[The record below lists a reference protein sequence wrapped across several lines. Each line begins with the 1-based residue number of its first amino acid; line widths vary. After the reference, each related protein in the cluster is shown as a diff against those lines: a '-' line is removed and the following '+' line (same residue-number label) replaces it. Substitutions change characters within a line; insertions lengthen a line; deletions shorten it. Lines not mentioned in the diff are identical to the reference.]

1 MESPVAATA
10 RPSFIR
16 SALSAA
22 LFALELLIIAAACVG
37 LSAVAL
43 AVPAVNPA
51 AMPVWPPSGLVLALV
66 LLRGYRIWPA
76 IVVGYFGSRVLAG
89 QSYPDAAVLALGAL
103 AAGLAGAWL
112 TSRWSSGR
120 KTFGTPAGVARFS
133 LICLVP
139 TALIAAL
146 AALAAMIVSGTTT
159 TTLAEAVSAWT
170 RWWLADAA
178 GSLMVASVV
187 VLWGAIPLFPLS
199 RRELEAFVLFV
210 VVAAIGA
217 AAFGPA
223 SAVGLGADI
232 PYRSLLGFLVVA
244 PLMWAGLQARSR
256 DAATAALLFVGI
268 AAWGLSPGAGPYSN
282 ASLVLL
288 FMLSVG
294 TTVPPLIL
302 AATTAMRWSEETR
315 LIAGQ
320 RQLRRRIDETNAA
333 LHSARRHFQTLIE
346 GVVDYAI
353 FVVDPAGRVA
363 SWNSAAQKI
372 MGYSADE
379 IVGKHFG
386 IFYRPDERRA
396 GDPNRALELAIQH
409 GKYETEGWRIKKNG
423 ALFFVTGSISSMR
436 NDDGNLIG
444 FFNVIRDTTERRD
457 AQEKLVQ
464 AREQLAMAQKMEAIG
479 KLTGG
484 IAHDFNN
491 LLMIIGGNAQTFKRL
506 LDPKLPRAIEAIQT
520 AAKRGESLT
529 RQLLTFS
536 RRQHLSPT
544 VVDLNISIRNMRTMI
559 ESSLRGNIVY
569 EERIEPDVLPVK
581 VDLAELELA
590 IVNIA
595 VNARDAMPNGGTF
608 TLSVRSVPTDE
619 LLGDGADDSF
629 VAIEFRDTGM
639 GMPPN
644 LLSKIF
650 DPFFTTKEVGKG
662 TGLGLSQVYGFAHQA
677 GGTVRAESKVG
688 QGTTFTIY
696 LPLCA
701 EKPSVGKD
709 MPAIDLAHSQRPTV
723 LVVDD
728 SAEVAQV
735 TSSLFEHL
743 GYNTVYRDSAEAA
756 LKVLDG
762 GARFDLVFSDIV
774 MPGAIDGV
782 GLAREIRSRY
792 PDLPVILTTGYS
804 DAAQAVPPEMP
815 ILRKPFDSDA
825 LRGFIQDAVDVRATA

>member
-1 MESPVAATA
+1 LESLVTATA
-10 RPSFIR
+10 RPSAIR
-16 SALSAA
+16 SVLHAA
-22 LFALELLIIAAACVG
+22 LFVLELLIVAAACVG

-43 AVPAVNPA
+43 VFPAVNPA
-51 AMPVWPPSGLVLALV
+51 ATPVWPPTGLALALI
-66 LLRGYRIWPA
+66 LLRDYRIWPG
-76 IVVGYFGSRVLAG
+76 IVIGYFCSRALTD
-89 QSYPDAAVLALGAL
+89 QSYLDAAVLALGVTV
-103 AAGLAGAWL
+103 AGLAGAWL
-112 TSRWSSGR
+112 TRRWSNGR
-120 KTFGTPAGVARFS
+120 KTFATPLGVAKFS
-133 LICLVP
+133 LICFAP
-139 TALIAAL
+139 TALIASL
-146 AALAAMIVSGTTT
+146 AAVAATFVSRNVTV
-159 TTLAEAVSAWT
+159 AEAVATWS
-170 RWWLADAA
+170 RWWSADAA
-178 GSLMVASVV
+178 GSLLIAPVV
-187 VLWGAIPLFPLS
+187 ILWATTPLLPLS
-199 RRELEAFVLFV
+199 RRHLEALVLFIA
-210 VVAAIGA
+210 VAVIGA
-217 AAFGPA
+217 AAFVPA
-223 SAVGLGADI
+223 STFARGAEI
-232 PYRSLLGFLVVA
+232 PHVNLLGFLALV
-244 PLMWAGLQARSR
+244 PLMWAGLNARPR

-268 AAWGLSPGAGPYSN
+268 AGWGLSLGADSDSRL
-282 ASLVLL
+282 SLLLL
-288 FMLSVG
+288 FILSVV

-302 AATTAMRWSEETR
+302 AATIAMRWSEEAR
-315 LIAGQ
+315 LVAGQ
-320 RQLRRRIDETNAA
+320 GQLRRKIEETNAA

-386 IFYRPDERRA
+386 MFYRPDERRA
-396 GDPNRALELAIQH
+396 GEPNRALELAIQH
-409 GKYETEGWRIKKNG
+409 GKHETEGWRIKKNG

-436 NDDGNLIG
+436 NDDGNLMG

-506 LDPKLPRAIEAIQT
+506 LDPRLPRAIEAIQT

-544 VVDLNISIRNMRTMI
+544 VVDLSTSIRNMRTMV

-569 EERIEPDVLPVK
+569 EERIEQGVLPVK

-608 TLSVRSVPTDE
+608 TLSVRSVPAEE
-619 LLGDGADDSF
+619 LHGDNVGESF
-629 VAIEFRDTGM
+629 VAIELRDTGM

-677 GGTVRAESKVG
+677 GGTVRAESKVE
-688 QGTTFTIY
+688 QGTLFTVY

-701 EKPSVGKD
+701 EKPTVGKD
-709 MPAIDLAHSQRPTV
+709 LPSIDLAHSQRPTV

-743 GYNTVYRDSAEAA
+743 GFHTVYRDSAEAA
-756 LKVLDG
+756 LKVLAG

-774 MPGAIDGV
+774 MPGTIDGV

-792 PDLPVILTTGYS
+792 PHLPVALTTGYS
-804 DAAQAVPPEMP
+804 DAAQAAPPDLP

-825 LRGFIQDAVDVRATA
+825 LRGFIQDAVDVNATA

>member
-1 MESPVAATA
+1 LHSV
-10 RPSFIR
+10 
-16 SALSAA
+16 LNAA
-22 LFALELLIIAAACVG
+22 LFALELLVIVAVCVAIPAAA
-37 LSAVAL
+37 L
-43 AVPAVNPA
+43 AFPAINPA
-51 AMPVWPPSGLVLALV
+51 GTPVWPPSGLALALV
-66 LLRGYRIWPA
+66 MLRGYRIWPA
-76 IVVGYFGSRVLAG
+76 IVVGLFGAQVFAG
-89 QSYPDAAVLALGAL
+89 QSFPDAAALALGGL
-103 AAGLAGAWL
+103 LAGLTGAWAAI
-112 TSRWSSGR
+112 RWSNGR
-120 KTFGTPAGVARFS
+120 KTFATPLGVAKFS
-133 LICLVP
+133 LICFVP
-139 TALIAAL
+139 TALIASL
-146 AALAAMIVSGTTT
+146 AALAITILPGTT
-159 TTLAEAVSAWT
+159 AVTDAAVVWT

-187 VLWGAIPLFPLS
+187 VLWAATPVLPLS
-199 RRELEAFVLFV
+199 RRHLEAAALYFV
-210 VVAAIGA
+210 VAVIGL
-217 AAFGPA
+217 AAFGPLPLKE
-223 SAVGLGADI
+223 LGAEV
-232 PYRSLLGFLVVA
+232 PHRSLLGFLVVP
-244 PLMWAGLQARSR
+244 PLMWAGLCVRSR
-256 DAATAALLFVGI
+256 DAATAAMIFCGI
-268 AAWGLSPGAGPYSN
+268 AGWGFSVGVDPL
-282 ASLVLL
+282 ASTDPNGSLLLL
-288 FMLSVG
+288 FMLSIG
-294 TTVPPLIL
+294 TTVLPLIL
-302 AATTAMRWSEETR
+302 AAVTAMHWSEEAR

-320 RQLRRRIDETNAA
+320 QQLHRQIEETNAA

-353 FVVDPAGRVA
+353 FVVDSAGRVA

-372 MGYSADE
+372 MGYTADE

-396 GDPNRALELAIQH
+396 GEPNRALELAIQH

-436 NDDGNLIG
+436 NDEGNLIG

-506 LDPKLPRAIEAIQT
+506 LDPRLPRAIEAIQT

-544 VVDLNISIRNMRTMI
+544 VVDLSTSVRNMRAMI

-569 EERIEPDVLPVK
+569 EEKIEPGVSPVK

-608 TLSVRSVPTDE
+608 TLSVRRTAADE
-619 LLGDGADDSF
+619 LRGEGASDSF

-677 GGTVRAESKVG
+677 GGTVRADSKVG
-688 QGTTFTIY
+688 QGTLFTLY
-696 LPLCA
+696 LPRCA
-701 EKPSVGKD
+701 EKPAIGKD
-709 MPAIDLAHSQRPTV
+709 APSIDLAHSQRPTV

-728 SAEVAQV
+728 SPEVAQV

-756 LKVLDG
+756 LKVLDS

-792 PDLPVILTTGYS
+792 PGLPVVLTTGYS
-804 DAAQAVPPEMP
+804 DAARAAPPDLP

-825 LRGFIQDAVDVRATA
+825 LRGFIHDGVDVNAATA